1 MQKLMKAL
9 GEFQQECPVI
19 HKDTQGHKYTYA
31 DLPKIYSVINPIL
44 KKHGLVVSQP
54 LQDGAIKTI
63 LYHIESEEFL
73 ESSTPI
79 PYVQLGSMNDYQAYG
94 SGVTYF
100 RRYALSSMLGLVTDK
115 DTDATGEQI
124 SPKGTPITPKNFF

>member
-1 MQKLMKAL
+1 MKNLMKAL

-44 KKHGLVVSQP
+44 KKYNLVVTQP
-54 LQDGAIKTI
+54 LEGGSIKTV
-63 LYHIESEEFL
+63 LYHVPSEEYL

-115 DTDATGEQI
+115 DTDAMGEQT
-124 SPKGTPITPKNFF
+124 SPKGSPVTPKNFF

>member
-1 MQKLMKAL
+1 MQNLMKAL
-9 GEFQQECPVI
+9 GEFQQDCPVI

-31 DLPKIYSVINPIL
+31 DLPKIYSVINPLL

-63 LYHIESEEFL
+63 LYHIKSEEFL

-79 PYVQLGSMNDYQAYG
+79 PITQLGSMNEYQAYG
-94 SGVTYF
+94 SGITYF

-115 DTDATGEQI
+115 DTDGMVEEKQNEQ
-124 SPKGTPITPKNFF
+124 TQQTKNFF

>member
-1 MQKLMKAL
+1 MKNLMKAL

-44 KKHGLVVSQP
+44 KKYGLVVSQP
-54 LQDGAIKTI
+54 LQDNTIKTV
-63 LYHIESEEFL
+63 LYHVPSEEYL

-115 DTDATGEQI
+115 DTDASGEQTASSFTI
-124 SPKGTPITPKNFF
+124 PTPQNFF

>member
-1 MQKLMKAL
+1 MQNLMKAL

-31 DLPKIYSVINPIL
+31 DLPKIYSVINPLL
-44 KKHGLVVSQP
+44 KKHGLVLAQP
-54 LQDGAIKTI
+54 LQDGSIKTI
-63 LYHIESEEFL
+63 LYHIASEEFL

-100 RRYALSSMLGLVTDK
+100 RRYAISSMLGLVTDK
-115 DTDATGEQI
+115 DTDASGEQTA
-124 SPKGTPITPKNFF
+124 PKQQIPQPKNFF